1 MYMLDG
7 GPRAGQLVDDLP
19 EGYALGDT
27 RSAAAV
33 VLVGDIPA
41 ARASWRDSF
50 PRLRALRRQDG

>member
-1 MYMLDG
+1 MLDG

-27 RSAAAV
+27 RSRAGT

-41 ARASWRDSF
+41 ARASWLDGI
-50 PRLRALRRQDG
+50 PRLRALRRHDG